1 MRGLESARLFGI
13 LLGFVAVTV
22 LQVVAFGESWPV
34 AMLYAALMAAGV
46 LGYSL
51 WAASRGR

>member
-1 MRGLESARLFGI
+1 MLGVEPAKLFGI
-13 LLGFVAVTV
+13 VVGFVAVTI
-22 LQVVAFGESWPV
+22 LQVVAFGESWPL

-46 LGYSL
+46 FGWSV